1 MLAQMGGWIVAA
13 IGLLGTLAKYLY
25 DRVTK
30 RDALEHELRRD
41 QLDHRQELTAA
52 DRLTLREEERDL
64 VALLKADLSVLR
76 EELRLLREELR
87 LLREDRVTDRALIA
101 SQGARLEA
109 TEVECRRLRLSRDHY
124 RRLAI
129 TGERRLRATGAGLA
143 ADTLAD
149 EVSEADEATSQQRR
163 AGDA

>member
-64 VALLKADLSVLR
+64 VALLKADLSV
-76 EELRLLREELR
+76 LREELR